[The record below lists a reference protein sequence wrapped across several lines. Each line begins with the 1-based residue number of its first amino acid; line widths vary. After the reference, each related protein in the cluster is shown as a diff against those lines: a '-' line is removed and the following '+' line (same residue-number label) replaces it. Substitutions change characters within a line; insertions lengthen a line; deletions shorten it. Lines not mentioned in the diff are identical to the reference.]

1 MPFVSDLLTATP
13 ATVDG
18 NPTPN
23 RTWQWLRGSTP
34 ISGAT
39 SNTYTVQE
47 ADIGETI
54 SVRQTETNLLGSASA
69 FSLAT
74 AIVTVFDAYAIGGNS
89 PELVASFLTQEDGTT
104 EGEYFRTG
112 GATDDFTMF
121 TFSRASNATMF
132 DSTGTLKWAP
142 HNLMP
147 STDNSTEDTRCTI
160 TGGQSVTAVLGLTEA
175 RLFTQSTGTTEI
187 FHVTRYDLTGAVLGQ
202 TYTSSYIV
210 KAGTAPYV
218 FVTHWNTPNARH
230 YSISV
235 DLSDGSVVD
244 TSSSAWTGSHNVE
257 GLGNGYY
264 KIDVTSTSFNIPHLS
279 FSIGFSATSTLDA
292 YGLVYEDGTGV
303 TGYILAEHL
312 YRSDLGGMADNP
324 DQPAGLEK
332 YVPTTSAAVYLP
344 RRNAYYYNGTA
355 WTKGG
360 LQLESRAATQL
371 LHGTDSFAT
380 QTETVTAQAY
390 TLQFRG
396 TGSIALTGAHTATL
410 NGTGADALVSLTFTP
425 SAGTLTL
432 TPSGTVD
439 YPQLETGSAPTS
451 YIPNTAGS
459 GTVTRAA
466 ETLSIAGV
474 NSPISATE
482 ATLAADVLL
491 TSDGLGPEIFNI
503 LSGGNW
509 VRVYPRN
516 VASTYAQ
523 WRPSYS
529 VEVTS
534 AQGGT
539 ISAGINQPV
548 TVALG
553 IKANDFFQL
562 AAQGNVSTA
571 LATTTITDFSG
582 RNIGISGNIT
592 EGSFFYKS
600 IRVWSTKLPEADLI
614 TAGTA
619 S

>member
-1 MPFVSDLLTATP
+1 MGLIFLRNRVSGVAP
-13 ATVDG
+13 A
-18 NPTPN
+18 
-23 RTWQWLRGSTP
+23 
-34 ISGAT
+34 
-39 SNTYTVQE
+39 
-47 ADIGETI
+47 
-54 SVRQTETNLLGSASA
+54 
-69 FSLAT
+69 
-74 AIVTVFDAYAIGGNS
+74 DAYAIGGNS

-121 TFSRASNATMF
+121 TFSRTNNATMF
-132 DSTGTLKWAP
+132 DSTGTLVWAP
-142 HNLMP
+142 HNLMDGSHNFDNETYWYSQNITEVA
-147 STDNSTEDTRCTI
+147 STTNGPDGSTKMWALTDADGSNYGALLDDNSVPFPITDT
-160 TGGQSVTAVLGLTEA
+160 
-175 RLFTQSTGTTEI
+175 LFTFEIWITKDNDETRFPCLEVNGSNDFYLHVNTKTGAHAFEYNTASATASIVEAVTGLWRVRVTFLARGASNVNLYPARGTVIGTPSVAATGTTE
-187 FHVTRYDLTGAVLGQ
+187 F
-202 TYTSSYIV
+202 
-210 KAGTAPYV
+210 
-218 FVTHWNTPNARH
+218 
-230 YSISV
+230 
-235 DLSDGSVVD
+235 
-244 TSSSAWTGSHNVE
+244 
-257 GLGNGYY
+257 
-264 KIDVTSTSFNIPHLS
+264 
-279 FSIGFSATSTLDA
+279 GF
-292 YGLVYEDGTGV
+292 
-303 TGYILAEHL
+303 LAI

-332 YVPTTSAAVYLP
+332 YVPTTTAAVYLP
-344 RRNAYYYNGTA
+344 RRNAYYYNGTS
-355 WTKGG
+355 WVKGG

-410 NGTGADALVSLTFTP
+410 NGTGADVLVSLTFTP

-439 YPQLETGSAPTS
+439 YPQLEVGSTPTS

-516 VASTYAQ
+516 VFGTYAQ
-523 WRPSYS
+523 WRPSYVPDVS
-529 VEVTS
+529 S

-553 IKANDFFQL
+553 IKANDFVQL
-562 AAQGNVSTA
+562 AAQGNAGTA
-571 LATTTITDFSG
+571 LATTTITNFSG

-592 EGSFFYKS
+592 EGSFFYRS
-600 IRVWSTKLPEADLI
+600 IRVWSTKLPAADLI